1 MYFDPLEK
9 ANETT
14 ICKEIIMEHN
24 ISYELFQRY
33 PKNPILNVSNW
44 PYRANSVFN
53 AAAAEVDGKIL
64 LLARVEDF
72 RGISHLTAARSEDG
86 ITNWQIDNVPTLKP
100 EPEKHP
106 EEIWGIEDPRITWI
120 EDMGKW
126 AICYTAY
133 SQGGPLVSLALTANF
148 KTFRRFGPVMPP
160 EDKDAALFPV
170 KFNGLWAMLHRPVPR
185 SSMLGAHIWISF
197 SPNLK
202 HWGEHHEIIQARQG
216 GWWDA
221 NKIGL
226 CAPPLETKAGWLILY
241 HGVRTTASGSIYRLG
256 LALLDL
262 ENPLKVIRRTDE
274 WIFGPKAHYE
284 REGDVDDV
292 VFPCGWVVKDGKV
305 LIYYGAAD
313 SRLCLAT
320 ADLDE
325 LVEYVLN
332 CPAQ

>member
-1 MYFDPLEK
+1 MK
-9 ANETT
+9 QNS
-14 ICKEIIMEHN
+14 
-24 ISYELFQRY
+24 SYELFQRH
-33 PKNPILNVSNW
+33 PGNPILSVDDW
-44 PYRANSVFN
+44 PYKANSVFN
-53 AAAAEVDGKIL
+53 AAAAEVGGKIL

-72 RGISHLTAARSEDG
+72 RGMSHLTVAMSDDG
-86 ITNWQIDNVPTLKP
+86 INNWQIDKMPTLKP

-106 EEIWGIEDPRITWI
+106 EELWGIEDPRITWI
-120 EDMGKW
+120 EGMNKW

-133 SQGGPLVSLALTANF
+133 SKVGPLVSLAMTSDF
-148 KTFRRFGPVMPP
+148 KSFNRMGPVMPP

-170 KFNGLWAMLHRPVPR
+170 KFKGLWAMLHRPVPK
-185 SSMLGAHIWISF
+185 SALLGAHIWISF

-202 HWGEHHEIIQARQG
+202 HWGEHQEIIQAREG

-226 CAPPLETKAGWLILY
+226 CAPPMQTEEGWLILY

-262 ENPLKVIRRTDE
+262 ENPTKVLRRTDE

-292 VFPCGWVVKDGKV
+292 VFPCGWIKKKDTV
-305 LIYYGAAD
+305 FIYYGAAD
-313 SRLCLAT
+313 SRICVAT
-320 ADLDE
+320 ADFNE
-325 LVEYVLN
+325 LVDFVLR
-332 CPAQ
+332 CPPL

>member
-1 MYFDPLEK
+1 MKQNSE
-9 ANETT
+9 
-14 ICKEIIMEHN
+14 
-24 ISYELFQRY
+24 YELFRRH
-33 PKNPILNVSNW
+33 PDNPILTVEDW
-44 PYRANSVFN
+44 PYKANSVFN
-53 AAAAEVDGKIL
+53 AAAAEVGGKTL

-72 RGISHLTAARSEDG
+72 RGMSHLTVARSDDG
-86 ITNWQIDNVPTLKP
+86 INNWQIEKMPFLKP

-106 EEIWGIEDPRITWI
+106 EELWGIEDPRITRL
-120 EDMGKW
+120 EELDKW

-133 SQGGPLVSLALTANF
+133 SKGGPLVSLAMTSDF
-148 KTFRRFGPVMPP
+148 KSFERMGPVMTP

-170 KFNGLWAMLHRPVPR
+170 KFNGLWAMLHRPVPK
-185 SSMLGAHIWISF
+185 SAMLGAHIWLSF

-202 HWGEHHEIIQARQG
+202 HWGDHQEIIQARDG

-226 CAPPLETKAGWLILY
+226 CAPPMQTKEGWLILY

-262 ENPLKVIRRTDE
+262 ENPARVIRRTDE

-292 VFPCGWVVKDGKV
+292 VFPCGWIKKKDTV
-305 LIYYGAAD
+305 FIYYGAAD
-313 SRLCLAT
+313 SRICVAT
-320 ADLDE
+320 ADFNELLDFI
-325 LVEYVLN
+325 LS
-332 CPAQ
+332 CPDHSKCSDWWKS

>member
-1 MYFDPLEK
+1 MK
-9 ANETT
+9 QNTG
-14 ICKEIIMEHN
+14 
-24 ISYELFQRY
+24 YELFKRH
-33 PKNPILNVSNW
+33 PDNPILTVSNW

-72 RGISHLTAARSEDG
+72 RGISHLTAARSDDG
-86 ITNWQIDNVPTLKP
+86 ITNWQIDSAPTLRP

-106 EEIWGIEDPRITWI
+106 EELWGIEDPRITWI

-133 SQGGPLVSLALTANF
+133 SQGGPLVSMALTSNF
-148 KTFRRFGPVMPP
+148 RAFRRLGPVMPP

-202 HWGEHHEIIQARQG
+202 HWGEHQEIIQARQG

-226 CAPPLETKAGWLILY
+226 CSPPLQTEAGWLILY

-262 ENPLKVIRRTDE
+262 ENPMKVIRRTDE

-292 VFPCGWVVKDGKV
+292 VFPCGWVKKDGKV

>member
-1 MYFDPLEK
+1 MEK
-9 ANETT
+9 NTG
-14 ICKEIIMEHN
+14 
-24 ISYELFQRY
+24 YELFQRH
-33 PKNPILNVSNW
+33 PGNPILTVSDW

-72 RGISHLTAARSEDG
+72 RGISHLTTARSEDG
-86 ITNWQIDNVPTLKP
+86 ISNWQIDAAPTLKP
-100 EPEKHP
+100 EPEKYP
-106 EEIWGIEDPRITWI
+106 EELWGIEDPRITWI
-120 EDMGKW
+120 EEMGEW

-133 SQGGPLVSLALTANF
+133 SKGGPLVSLAMTSDF
-148 KTFRRFGPVMPP
+148 KSFKRLGPVMPP

-185 SSMLGAHIWISF
+185 SSMLGAHIWLSF

-202 HWGEHHEIIQARQG
+202 HWGEHQEIIQAREG

-226 CAPPLETKAGWLILY
+226 CAPPLQTKAGWLILY

-262 ENPLKVIRRTDE
+262 GNPVKVIRRTDE
-274 WIFGPKAHYE
+274 WIFGPKEHYE

-292 VFPCGWVVKDGKV
+292 VFPCGWVKKDGKV

-313 SRLCLAT
+313 SRICLAT
-320 ADLDE
+320 ANLNE
-325 LVEYVLN
+325 LVQYILE